1 VLTRQNIYDMVQ
13 SETGTTNR
21 PKKTINNFI
30 YQKGVLI
37 MNNNFDLTGKVAV
50 VTGAST
56 EIGAEAAMAYAQAG
70 ADVALLGDNT
80 VKLNEVKAEIEKM
93 GRRVVAVTCDVTNE
107 ANVKLAVKTVLNTF
121 GKIDIL
127 LNNSNIALQDG
138 LEDMSDADWNRL
150 FGGILRGVYFT
161 SKHVIPQ
168 MKKNGYGKIINVSSA
183 NSRASDKYGRWEVS
197 PKEMVA
203 NLTKDLANMYSQFGI
218 TVNTIG
224 PEKINKGAFADTVM
238 YLSSDESKVILG
250 KLVDESCV
258 AAIA

>member
-1 VLTRQNIYDMVQ
+1 
-13 SETGTTNR
+13 
-21 PKKTINNFI
+21 
-30 YQKGVLI
+30 
-37 MNNNFDLTGKVAV
+37 MNNKYDFTGRVAV

-70 ADVALLGDNT
+70 ADVALLGDDAE
-80 VKLNEVKAEIEKM
+80 KLNEVMAKIEEM
-93 GRRVVAVTCDVTNE
+93 GRRVVTVKCDVTNE
-107 ANVKLAVKTVLNTF
+107 ADIKVAVKAVVNAF

-127 LNNSNIALQDG
+127 FNNSNIALQDG

-150 FGGILRGVYFT
+150 VGGVLMGIYFAD
-161 SKHVIPQ
+161 KHVIPQ
-168 MKKNGYGKIINVSSA
+168 MKKNGYGKIVNVSSV
-183 NSRASDKYGRWEVS
+183 NSRDLDKYGRWEVT

-203 NLTKDLANMYSQFGI
+203 NLTKDLARSYSQFGI

-224 PEKINKGAFADTVM
+224 PDKAKKAGFAGAVL
-238 YLSSDESKVILG
+238 YLSSDESKVVLG